1 MRAGATTLRRDLAL
15 HQAGVVRPADNSRR
29 RPRHLCRKRA
39 AVTHADAAVDRAAPA
54 LSILIADDHAIVRE
68 GLKRLLESSG
78 RSWHVVEA
86 GSGFEAL
93 DILRKRR
100 FDLAIVDL
108 SMPGLGGLELLERVR
123 AMHPGMLT
131 MVLTMRAEEQYALR
145 AFQAGARGFVTKDV
159 AGKELVIAVEKV
171 VSGGLYVSPA
181 VADLAVMQLSG
192 IASPGSLDCLSDR
205 ELDVLR
211 RLVGGARPTEIAAAL
226 HLSIKTVSSHKS
238 RILEKLRLAS
248 TAALIR
254 FGLEHGLG
262 ADDAQPARER

>member
-1 MRAGATTLRRDLAL
+1 MERIDT
-15 HQAGVVRPADNSRR
+15 ADQE
-29 RPRHLCRKRA
+29 CG
-39 AVTHADAAVDRAAPA
+39 TG

-78 RSWHVVEA
+78 RAWHVVEA

-93 DILRKRR
+93 ELLRRQR
-100 FDLAIVDL
+100 FDLAIFDL

-123 AMHPGMLT
+123 TMHPGMLT

-159 AGKELVIAVEKV
+159 AGRELVVAVEKV

-192 IASPGSLDCLSDR
+192 AAPVAALDRLSDR

-211 RLVGGARPTEIAAAL
+211 RLVGGARPSEIAKAL
-226 HLSIKTVSSHKS
+226 HLSIKTISSHKS
-238 RILEKLRLAS
+238 RIQEKLNLAG
-248 TAALIR
+248 TAALVR

-262 ADDAQPARER
+262 ADDGGAASEP

>member
-1 MRAGATTLRRDLAL
+1 VKHVDPADRRATT
-15 HQAGVVRPADNSRR
+15 
-29 RPRHLCRKRA
+29 
-39 AVTHADAAVDRAAPA
+39 A

-93 DILRKRR
+93 DVLRRQP

-108 SMPGLGGLELLERVR
+108 SMPGLGGLELLDRVR
-123 AMHPGMLT
+123 TMHPGMLT

-159 AGKELVIAVEKV
+159 AGQELVLAVEKV

-192 IASPGSLDCLSDR
+192 VAPPGSLDRLSDR

-211 RLVGGARPTEIAAAL
+211 RLVGGARPSEIAQAL
-226 HLSIKTVSSHKS
+226 HLSIKTISSHKS
-238 RILEKLRLAS
+238 RIQEKLHLAG
-248 TAALIR
+248 TAALVR

-262 ADDAQPARER
+262 ADDAGPAPGR

>member
-1 MRAGATTLRRDLAL
+1 
-15 HQAGVVRPADNSRR
+15 VPADNLLREV
-29 RPRHLCRKRA
+29 A
-39 AVTHADAAVDRAAPA
+39 ACGRGGAVVKHADPADGPAATA

-93 DILRKRR
+93 DILRRQR

-108 SMPGLGGLELLERVR
+108 SMPGLGGLELLDRVR

-159 AGKELVIAVEKV
+159 AGKELVVAVEKV

-192 IASPGSLDCLSDR
+192 VAPPASLDRLSDR

-211 RLVGGARPTEIAAAL
+211 RLVGGARPGEIAKAL
-226 HLSIKTVSSHKS
+226 HLSIKTISSHKS
-238 RILEKLRLAS
+238 RIQEKLRLAN

-254 FGLEHGLG
+254 FGLENGLG
-262 ADDAQPARER
+262 ADDAGPASER